1 MSGVVNTE
9 GGSSSGSQPSDHF
22 LSGSAAGA
30 PSSQQL
36 TVSSAVPP
44 VGPFV
49 TSSPGNPSSARQ
61 SARTQSSSR
70 SSLHTGINRFMN
82 KIKSSV
88 PFVNPRAFNW
98 FTWIWI
104 KDTRKPLSKE
114 TVPVFRVWYYFIYLV
129 ISIVNLYIHTY
140 GYAVCINK
148 MSEVWLG
155 THPWGVCSWIYTWT
169 FQ

>member
-9 GGSSSGSQPSDHF
+9 GGSWSGPQPSDHF

-36 TVSSAVPP
+36 SVSSAVPP
-44 VGPFV
+44 VSPCV
-49 TSSPGNPSSARQ
+49 TSPPGNPSSARQ
-61 SARTQSSSR
+61 STRTQSSSR

-104 KDTRKPLSKE
+104 KDARESLAKE
-114 TVPVFRVWYYFIYLV
+114 TVPFFRVRYFNVYLV

-140 GYAVCINK
+140 GMLFVLTKWVNCD
-148 MSEVWLG
+148 
-155 THPWGVCSWIYTWT
+155 
-169 FQ
+169 